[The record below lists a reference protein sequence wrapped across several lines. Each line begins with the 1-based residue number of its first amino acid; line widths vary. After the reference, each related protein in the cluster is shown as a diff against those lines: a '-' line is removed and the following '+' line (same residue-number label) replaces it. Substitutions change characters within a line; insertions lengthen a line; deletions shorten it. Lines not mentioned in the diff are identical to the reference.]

1 MGRQDSIDTQKEI
14 FGKVQSLMAFLDA
27 TDNKVKRENLEEWK
41 EVLEALREI
50 TNNPLPLLLEL
61 LKLLKSKKNSD
72 KPGAAAKAFKAAKEK
87 VKKGKEVID
96 GKFKTTVKSF
106 SEKFHLE
113 VLPRVDDILYEEIIK
128 AFGCDLNMLV
138 PVVGDGISNP
148 NGIEINI
155 ADVDLLKQL
164 FNDPNSK
171 EIYKIYPQ

>member
-106 SEKFHLE
+106 SEKDID
-113 VLPRVDDILYEEIIK
+113 VLY
-128 AFGCDLNMLV
+128 F
-138 PVVGDGISNP
+138 
-148 NGIEINI
+148 
-155 ADVDLLKQL
+155 
-164 FNDPNSK
+164 
-171 EIYKIYPQ
+171 IYYLSC